1 MTITDGRPELVDEV
15 RLSPADLRSYLGNQ
29 FPDRLNRDFLQAL
42 PGQLLPHAA
51 LQEGFGRVVAGMKE
65 LIAEG

>member
-1 MTITDGRPELVDEV
+1 
-15 RLSPADLRSYLGNQ
+15 
-29 FPDRLNRDFLQAL
+29 L

-51 LQEGFGRVVAGMKE
+51 CQEGFGRVVAGMKE